1 MSIINGSF
9 NSVHGRMIIGQMS
22 TRQMLTNKVG
32 DWTNALQEKI
42 NERKKYIKEVNIN
55 IKLIIFI
62 YRIYSR
68 ISQFFG

>member
-42 NERKKYIKEVNIN
+42 NERKKYIKE
-55 IKLIIFI
+55 IKDKTKLTLFI
-62 YRIYSR
+62 YLHYES
-68 ISQFFG
+68 